1 MDTAQL
7 IATSGLS
14 VGILA
19 ILFGIFAL
27 MWQMNRQSSRLETMI
42 EAQGEEIKAQGRD
55 LEAKIEAQ
63 GKDLEAKIEAQ
74 SEDIKEQGTR
84 VSQAELEQARL
95 NGVNS
100 VLVRQIHSH
109 GNLGDSD

>member
-7 IATSGLS
+7 ISTSGLS
-14 VGILA
+14 VGIFA

-27 MWQMNRQSSRLETMI
+27 MWQMNRQSSRLETKI
-42 EAQGEEIKAQGRD
+42 DTQGKE
-55 LEAKIEAQ
+55 LEAKI
-63 GKDLEAKIEAQ
+63 DAQ
-74 SEDIKEQGTR
+74 SQDIREQGRR

-100 VLVRQIHSH
+100 VLARQIHTHS
-109 GNLGDSD
+109 NLGDAD